1 MKANES
7 GNVRKSAAGTG
18 TVDAPIA
25 PRADRPVAMQGLTFR
40 EPLLWERSRAGR
52 QGDSLPR
59 DFDEAGVDQAI
70 PAELRRAEAAEL
82 PEVSEPDLVRHYVR
96 LSQHNYCVDSG
107 LYPLGSC
114 TMKYNPKINE
124 WAARLPGFCHLHPYA
139 PESEL
144 QGAIELMVQMERMLA
159 EIAGLDAVCLEPAAG
174 AQGEFTGLAVMR
186 AYLKDHGG
194 PRSKVIIPDS
204 AHGTNPATC
213 TLNGYA
219 VIPLK
224 SNAEGMVD
232 PADVAAIMGPDVAGI
247 MITNPNT
254 LGIFERDIQKIVE
267 IVHAKGGQ
275 VYMDGANMNALC
287 GWVRPGATGIDVMHF
302 NLHKTM
308 SIPHGGGG
316 PGSGPI
322 AVRAHLE
329 PYLPGPRPKRR
340 ADGTFSFD
348 TDRPKSIGRVKAFY
362 GNYGCLVR
370 GYAYLREHGA
380 EGIRAATEA
389 AVLNAQYIRAKLDG
403 DFEVAYSAPSMHE
416 VIFSDAKLKGTE
428 LTTLDV
434 AKRIIDY
441 GYHPP
446 TVYFP
451 LIVHGA
457 LMVEPTESE
466 SKESLDGFIH
476 AMQSIARESREE
488 PEKLKQAPEMTGW
501 RRFDEARA
509 ARNPVLRWPRPR

>member
-1 MKANES
+1 MPS
-7 GNVRKSAAGTG
+7 
-18 TVDAPIA
+18 
-25 PRADRPVAMQGLTFR
+25 
-40 EPLLWERSRAGR
+40 
-52 QGDSLPR
+52 
-59 DFDEAGVDQAI
+59 DFDETGVDQAL
-70 PAELRRAEAAEL
+70 PAELERSVRAEL
-82 PEVSEPDLVRHYVR
+82 PEVSEPDMVRHYVR

-124 WAARLPGFCHLHPYA
+124 WAARLPGFCHRHPYA

-144 QGAIELMVQMERMLA
+144 QGVIELMVAMEKMLA
-159 EIAGLDAVCLEPAAG
+159 EIAGLDAVTLEPAAG
-174 AQGEFTGLAVMR
+174 AQGEFSGLAVIR
-186 AYLKDHGG
+186 AYLSDQKGG

-213 TLNGYA
+213 TLNNYG

-224 SNAEGMVD
+224 SNEQGMVD
-232 PADVAAIMGPDVAGI
+232 PAEVARVMTDDVAGI
-247 MITNPNT
+247 MVTNPNT

-267 IVHAKGGQ
+267 VVHGKGGQ

-302 NLHKTM
+302 NLHKTF

-322 AVRAHLE
+322 AVRSHLE

-340 ADGTFSFD
+340 PDGTYFLD
-348 TDRPKSIGRVKAFY
+348 HDRPKSIGRVKAFL

-380 EGIRAATEA
+380 EGVRGATEA
-389 AVLNAQYIRAKLDG
+389 AVLNAQYLRAKLQDL
-403 DFEVAYSAPSMHE
+403 FEVAYDAPSMHE
-416 VIFSDAKLKGTE
+416 VVFSDGKLKGTGVE
-428 LTTLDV
+428 TLDI

-441 GYHPP
+441 GFHPP
-446 TVYFP
+446 TMYFP

-466 SKESLDGFIH
+466 TKESLDSFVS
-476 AMQSIARESREE
+476 AMRSIAREAKEE
-488 PEKLKQAPEMTGW
+488 PETVKSAPHLPGW
-501 RRFDEARA
+501 RRLDEARA
-509 ARNPVLRWPRPR
+509 ARQPVLRWKKRDEPT